1 MPTRRARTAPLDET
15 IRIDRVTGIHIGICL
30 PPVAGI
36 LVHARW
42 VKSKT
47 VYLSFLPTDLHL
59 DVFYFHDSIIIIVWR
74 IAAVIAA
81 GTFPPK

>member
-36 LVHARW
+36 LVHAR
-42 VKSKT
+42 
-47 VYLSFLPTDLHL
+47 
-59 DVFYFHDSIIIIVWR
+59 
-74 IAAVIAA
+74 
-81 GTFPPK
+81 